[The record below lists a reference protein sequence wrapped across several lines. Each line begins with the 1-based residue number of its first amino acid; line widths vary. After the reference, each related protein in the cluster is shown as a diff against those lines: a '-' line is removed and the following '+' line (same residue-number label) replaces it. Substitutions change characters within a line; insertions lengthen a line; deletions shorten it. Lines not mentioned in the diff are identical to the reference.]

1 MVIQKP
7 ALRAICFRMKVS
19 HKKNSEHRSA
29 MLRHV
34 PFKGLCGYRRTCS
47 CQSRPKV
54 GAGIHGKAHRAVAF
68 RQNMDELA
76 ALRLS
81 LLFCAKHLA
90 FVRLPFPFS
99 TLSIADHQ
107 SAPPRQALLG
117 RLRHAPS
124 SSPPHR
130 EQVKSPRI
138 PLRESSSPRNRN
150 TGCGTPHAAQHHAPY
165 TRILISFPPQKM

>member
-1 MVIQKP
+1 M
-7 ALRAICFRMKVS
+7 RAVCFRMKDS

-29 MLRHV
+29 MLRRAL
-34 PFKGLCGYRRTCS
+34 FKGLCGRRRTCS

-81 LLFCAKHLA
+81 LLFARSILA
-90 FVRLPFPFS
+90 FVRSLFPFS

-124 SSPPHR
+124 SSPPPSGTSQISAHLLAGIVFTAKQKYR
-130 EQVKSPRI
+130 MW
-138 PLRESSSPRNRN
+138 N
-150 TGCGTPHAAQHHAPY
+150 THTQPSTPAPF
-165 TRILISFPPQKM
+165 TRILIFFPPQKM

>member
-29 MLRHV
+29 MLRHA